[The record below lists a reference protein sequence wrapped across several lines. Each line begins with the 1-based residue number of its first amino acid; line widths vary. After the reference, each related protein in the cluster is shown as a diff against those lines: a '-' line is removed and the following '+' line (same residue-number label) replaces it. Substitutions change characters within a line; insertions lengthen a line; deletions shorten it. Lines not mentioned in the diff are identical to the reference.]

1 MNVLIQELYNRVEG
15 LLYFSESE
23 YPVMPVIIDVAHEKD
38 ISASIASYSN
48 TDEKYIKI
56 ISARNFFARFKNYLA
71 YGGPDEVMNNNAREF
86 MVLHHFLKE
95 NFETTQVYRIERP
108 GEAVIPIFIICKLK
122 DNGGFAGLK
131 TTSVET

>member
-71 YGGPDEVMNNNAREF
+71 
-86 MVLHHFLKE
+86 
-95 NFETTQVYRIERP
+95 
-108 GEAVIPIFIICKLK
+108 
-122 DNGGFAGLK
+122 
-131 TTSVET
+131 